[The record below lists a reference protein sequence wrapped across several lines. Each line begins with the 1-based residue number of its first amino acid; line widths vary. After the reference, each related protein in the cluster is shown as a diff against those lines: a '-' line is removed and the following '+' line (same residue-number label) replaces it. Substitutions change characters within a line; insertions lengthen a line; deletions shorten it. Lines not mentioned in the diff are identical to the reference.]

1 MNWVFDKQIAKTEYQ
16 GDEEE
21 RGTVRSGWTAGTA
34 TTSLD
39 SGPGTL
45 LVESPGAWVLDLGL
59 SWGSSSAHGP
69 RGPWER
75 PREGRMGRA
84 CSEPPEV
91 PPLQVGGGAGQRPGL
106 RSLGSEDQRGEG
118 WWGTG

>member
-1 MNWVFDKQIAKTEYQ
+1 M
-16 GDEEE
+16 
-21 RGTVRSGWTAGTA
+21 RSGWTAGTA

-45 LVESPGAWVLDLGL
+45 LIESPGACMLDPGL
-59 SWGSSSAHGP
+59 SWGRSSARGP

-91 PPLQVGGGAGQRPGL
+91 PPLQVGVGGRTKARA
-106 RSLGSEDQRGEG
+106 
-118 WWGTG
+118 